1 MKRTR
6 ARFFF
11 KKLKKYHSPLDKRE
25 FVLYVCF
32 VKQSTLFNEDKMDDR
47 TAIDE
52 LIFIRKVIEDS
63 KRSVVENGIGYIFWG
78 ILVFLGLMLVYL
90 GVVFQLPTNSVWT
103 WVILIGFGWIYTAV
117 SVIMQKRK
125 KEVKTFAGQLLGGVW
140 IAAGVSMT
148 IIGFVATMSGA
159 IHGYAASPLIATVL
173 GGAYLISGMIYDSK
187 WVKLLSFGWWIG
199 GIAMFFITSI
209 TQVLVMAVMMMV
221 LQVIPGFIFYFSS
234 KKEMK

>member
-1 MKRTR
+1 
-6 ARFFF
+6 
-11 KKLKKYHSPLDKRE
+11 
-25 FVLYVCF
+25 
-32 VKQSTLFNEDKMDDR
+32 MDDR